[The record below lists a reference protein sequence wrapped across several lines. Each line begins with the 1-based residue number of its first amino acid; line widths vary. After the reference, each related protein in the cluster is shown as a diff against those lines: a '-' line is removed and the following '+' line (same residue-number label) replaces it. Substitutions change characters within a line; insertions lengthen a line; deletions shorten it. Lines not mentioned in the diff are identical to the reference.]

1 MKVLLCKHYSF
12 FGHGQIR
19 SRFIF
24 CEKKIISVAIRPIMK
39 KGSVFFLFFVFGF
52 VSFEIVARPLTN
64 RRTFRRPTLMEIV
77 ARKMGIIDFFSNLV
91 NGFRSIFIKHG

>member
-1 MKVLLCKHYSF
+1 MAKSEITIYFLK
-12 FGHGQIR
+12 G
-19 SRFIF
+19 
-24 CEKKIISVAIRPIMK
+24 KKISVAIRPIMK

-91 NGFRSIFIKHG
+91 NGFRSIFIKQG